1 MAQNIEMQC
10 KQSDG
15 SYETLLPKS
24 QASLL
29 EINNTDLGNHLGG
42 NTTVEGSLDYLSRMY
57 AYWWKR
63 DIITPVYG
71 LKWTYING
79 GSGSSKAYYFARQ
92 SWSRSQY
99 GKIEGVYRDYYYT
112 YYSFESGNTLTAD
125 ASGNLVRGSDWS
137 STSVYWKYYSSE
149 DEDLSETNPSTWD
162 STNYVYYDG
171 KYYSASVNGSTP
183 NKTAHIQG
191 YGLDS
196 TGYKM
201 TLRGQDGLYEIT
213 TQVVR
218 NDITT
223 DYVYS
228 FSRGAY
234 PDSGTVGN
242 YTYTYLGIPFEN
254 AMKDG
259 PK

>member
-63 DIITPVYG
+63 EIRIPVYTFSQG
-71 LKWTYING
+71 SYRRTKSIYYVSGVSYQSRTKGSAYQYAGNTLGVNSAGNIYIKDQVEIYISWEWPLGSAYFSWGATPNNG
-79 GSGSSKAYYFARQ
+79 YFYWVFNGEVCQIPRGSSKAV
-92 SWSRSQY
+92 
-99 GKIEGVYRDYYYT
+99 I
-112 YYSFESGNTLTAD
+112 SGGGSAEEDGYVKMDWPLYNID
-125 ASGNLVRGSDWS
+125 AKV
-137 STSVYWKYYSSE
+137 TSYE
-149 DEDLSETNPSTWD
+149 
-162 STNYVYYDG
+162 
-171 KYYSASVNGSTP
+171 NG
-183 NKTAHIQG
+183 G
-191 YGLDS
+191 
-196 TGYKM
+196 
-201 TLRGQDGLYEIT
+201 
-213 TQVVR
+213 
-218 NDITT
+218 T

-228 FSRGAY
+228 FSRDAY

-254 AMKDG
+254 AMRDG

>member
-63 DIITPVYG
+63 EIIIPVYTF
-71 LKWTYING
+71 KWTQAFTSYYPKLQHYSWKTFPPSPFTGTYSYQCGNELTIDANG
-79 GSGSSKAYYFARQ
+79 NIQRGADWITLDVTVKGE
-92 SWSRSQY
+92 RSA
-99 GKIEGVYRDYYYT
+99 
-112 YYSFESGNTLTAD
+112 NWA
-125 ASGNLVRGSDWS
+125 
-137 STSVYWKYYSSE
+137 TSE
-149 DEDLSETNPSTWD
+149 NPNPRNYKR
-162 STNYVYYDG
+162 NYVYFG
-171 KYYSASVNGSTP
+171 EKYYAATRVSGTPTTSIYIFSGDANEEGYWTKLDGS
-183 NKTAHIQG
+183 G
-191 YGLDS
+191 V
-196 TGYKM
+196 
-201 TLRGQDGLYEIT
+201 LYEVT
-213 TQVVR
+213 SELDH

-228 FSRGAY
+228 FSRDAY
-234 PDSGTVGN
+234 PDSGTVGI